1 MPFLGHKIS
10 LQALSYDVCFSCKS
24 AEFSDKLLDW
34 LKMKFPNGRF
44 EILSEK
50 EPWTREGPPVCTW
63 RISTDDIYRI
73 VVFLNPI
80 VLNAIQ
86 SGGGSTSPVKKYFTS
101 MAHTYGIFANAESE
115 STNQYLLKLARERNW
130 PAGVALTGSHKVLLC
145 TDALKRYK
153 SALLDLGLNEQQ
165 ADQTAA
171 WFVIAILVHEHFHAI
186 AATGLDKQGRTSW
199 AVNNWNEWQLGNVL
213 NESLAAWM
221 EWHFFRNNDTMVSNI
236 TDYIHSGQYPDWP
249 YRGADK
255 IEEIYKSQ
263 GLPGVREWIW
273 RLREDPQHAQESFDQ
288 VA

>member
-1 MPFLGHKIS
+1 
-10 LQALSYDVCFSCKS
+10 
-24 AEFSDKLLDW
+24 
-34 LKMKFPNGRF
+34 
-44 EILSEK
+44 
-50 EPWTREGPPVCTW
+50 
-63 RISTDDIYRI
+63 
-73 VVFLNPI
+73 
-80 VLNAIQ
+80 
-86 SGGGSTSPVKKYFTS
+86 
-101 MAHTYGIFANAESE
+101 
-115 STNQYLLKLARERNW
+115 
-130 PAGVALTGSHKVLLC
+130 
-145 TDALKRYK
+145 
-153 SALLDLGLNEQQ
+153 
-165 ADQTAA
+165 
-171 WFVIAILVHEHFHAI
+171 
-186 AATGLDKQGRTSW
+186 LDKQGRTSW